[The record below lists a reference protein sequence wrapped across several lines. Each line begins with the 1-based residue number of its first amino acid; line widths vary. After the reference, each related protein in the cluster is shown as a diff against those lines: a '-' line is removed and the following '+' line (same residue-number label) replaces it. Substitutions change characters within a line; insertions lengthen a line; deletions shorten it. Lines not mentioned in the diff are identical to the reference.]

1 MDTATDAKIRQAF
14 REYLPETTKLIIA
27 QRIASVQDAD
37 RILMLENGQVL
48 AFGTHEEL
56 LATNAVYQEIYENQ
70 TRGSDDF
77 DEVGGED

>member
-1 MDTATDAKIRQAF
+1 MGVPSPGFTDFPPA
-14 REYLPETTKLIIA
+14 LTH
-27 QRIASVQDAD
+27 
-37 RILMLENGQVL
+37 GQGCEPWAVTV